1 MPLSQPSLTNTKKLA
16 LYTCVVF
23 VDKLPRSSVVETTS
37 RQRHENVASVRI
49 SDEQHLDLKEKRR
62 RASIA
67 VFVGLLHILPPLPG
81 PYSWKVGRCGR
92 DFRRHASR
100 RGLHQP
106 PLDNF
111 VFFNSAAA
119 ADADVDIIGHRRKL
133 WRWRW
138 WWASLP
144 WSW

>member
-23 VDKLPRSSVVETTS
+23 VDRLPRSSVVETTS

-92 DFRRHASR
+92 DFRRHAVGGEVIAVAVAPAPS
-100 RGLHQP
+100 
-106 PLDNF
+106 
-111 VFFNSAAA
+111 
-119 ADADVDIIGHRRKL
+119 
-133 WRWRW
+133 
-138 WWASLP
+138 
-144 WSW
+144 